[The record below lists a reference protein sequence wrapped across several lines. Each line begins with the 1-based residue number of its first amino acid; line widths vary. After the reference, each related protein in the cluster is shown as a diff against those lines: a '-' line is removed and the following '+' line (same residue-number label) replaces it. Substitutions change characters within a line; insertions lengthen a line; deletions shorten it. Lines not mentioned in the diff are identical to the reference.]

1 MNIAEVVKLREE
13 VVKGEIH
20 GWDSLRKI
28 FERGRESD
36 PKYVFGTTYPT
47 TEIRNLIAAI
57 NDKIKGERRTG
68 LYEIMGGYGTG
79 KSRTLCLIYHLFKN
93 PEEGRSWL
101 NNYNIVF
108 NPINNVT
115 VIALDLMNTPPPYLW
130 EPIFKGLGKEE
141 LLMKKGNEPFPGIQ
155 LLKDALNKDGF
166 TVIILDEVE
175 SWYKATHDKD
185 KNLAFLQVLAEVAC
199 EEGSKLLV
207 FCALYG
213 EERDILAK
221 LGRVEPYIVNLTLS
235 EDRPKIILHRL
246 IEEVDKEKALK
257 IINDYIEHYRKS
269 EVEIEDPPSYK
280 LDMAN
285 LYPIHPELME
295 TLLTKYSSAPR
306 YQNTRGVLF
315 LLGSA
320 LMKKCTDADLLLTS
334 DIDMTEPDLLE
345 LDRVLVENAQKD
357 AEKAEKKD
365 MVYRKLLNTVLL
377 HSFGEKAGASRN
389 DVVLGILRPGMNI
402 NDILVRLENLPSE
415 ASHVWLRDEKYV
427 IGREEN
433 IIISI
438 QKSAEDAIRNR
449 RIEEALEIIKAKLRK
464 DDSYAVY
471 HPNQEF
477 SDPIKDSGELTIAI
491 SLKEL
496 SKDEVNEFYKG
507 KQYGNRII
515 LYVPKSGDI
524 TRDEDLLV
532 IAERLRLCE
541 EYEKKVSG
549 ENKALLESQRD
560 RDEKLLREKI
570 DDKYGFWVRVTGFKD
585 GEIDYRLVSCG
596 IDKIMQEVGGKYNV
610 EDFKEAILNSL
621 EEKGAKGLEIGAL
634 KEDFK
639 IRLGKP
645 IIITEDPN
653 PVEVA
658 LKKLYEED
666 KIVVKD
672 RSRTWHIP
680 ESCPQFK
687 DDMQAVLRKFVSV
700 SEPIVRKTT
709 EETEEKNHK
718 EAQSKR
724 SSEKEERKEETVI
737 LQTSTYPTPY
747 RLSEEIERKIVE
759 GDQIRRIEI
768 SFTGACFPDFES
780 LIKFVNSIK
789 VDKAKYS
796 DISLKLIC
804 DGPLEKKEVLGLI
817 DKLPS
822 SIGDAKIQ
830 AGVEVARAA

>member
-1 MNIAEVVKLREE
+1 
-13 VVKGEIH
+13 
-20 GWDSLRKI
+20 
-28 FERGRESD
+28 
-36 PKYVFGTTYPT
+36 
-47 TEIRNLIAAI
+47 
-57 NDKIKGERRTG
+57 
-68 LYEIMGGYGTG
+68 
-79 KSRTLCLIYHLFKN
+79 
-93 PEEGRSWL
+93 
-101 NNYNIVF
+101 
-108 NPINNVT
+108 
-115 VIALDLMNTPPPYLW
+115 
-130 EPIFKGLGKEE
+130 
-141 LLMKKGNEPFPGIQ
+141 MKKGNEPFPGIQ
-155 LLKDALNKDGF
+155 LLKEALNKDGF

-175 SWYKATHDKD
+175 SWYKAIHDKD

-280 LDMAN
+280 RDMAN

-295 TLLTKYSSAPR
+295 TLLTKYSSAPG

-315 LLGSA
+315 LLGSV
-320 LMKKCTDADLLLTS
+320 LMKKCADADLLLTS

-449 RIEEALEIIKAKLRK
+449 RIKEALEIIKAKLRK
-464 DDSYAVY
+464 DRSYAVY

-477 SDPIKDSGELTIAI
+477 SDPIEDSDKLTIAI

-507 KQYGNRII
+507 KQFANRII

-549 ENKALLESQRD
+549 ENKTLLESQRD

-570 DDKYGFWVRVTGFKD
+570 DDKYGSWVRVTDFKEEEE
-585 GEIDYRLVSCG
+585 GEIEYRLVSCE
-596 IDKIMQEVGGKYNV
+596 IDKIKQEVRKKYDV
-610 EDFKEAILNSL
+610 EDFKKEILNSL
-621 EEKGAKGLEIGAL
+621 EEKGAQGLTIGDL
-634 KEDFK
+634 KDDFK
-639 IRLGKP
+639 IKPGKP
-645 IIITEDPN
+645 IIITEDPD
-653 PVEVA
+653 PVEEA
-658 LKKLYEED
+658 LKELYD
-666 KIVVKD
+666 KDEIVVRD
-672 RSRTWHIP
+672 RSQTWRKSKSKSHP
-680 ESCPQFK
+680 SFEDEK
-687 DDMQAVLRKFVSV
+687 WVVLSKFVSV
-700 SEPIVRKTT
+700 SEPIVGKTT
-709 EETEEKNHK
+709 EETDEKNHK
-718 EAQSKR
+718 EAQFKR

-737 LQTSTYPTPY
+737 VTKNCKHQHTQLPT
-747 RLSEEIERKIVE
+747 
-759 GDQIRRIEI
+759 
-768 SFTGACFPDFES
+768 CF
-780 LIKFVNSIK
+780 
-789 VDKAKYS
+789 
-796 DISLKLIC
+796 
-804 DGPLEKKEVLGLI
+804 
-817 DKLPS
+817 
-822 SIGDAKIQ
+822 
-830 AGVEVARAA
+830 R